1 MTGLTPPAA
10 LPSDRRLSSVLFV
23 LCILIG
29 LAWSALGHQSE
40 RDYPKDAVDTYEQ
53 LFRTQL
59 SNGSREAAA
68 ETVRRCLEQFP
79 SEPRCKS
86 LVAELRRAAS
96 VH

>member
-1 MTGLTPPAA
+1 MDLTPPAA
-10 LPSDRRLSSVLFV
+10 LQSDRRLSALLFV

-29 LAWSALGHQSE
+29 LAWSAIGRQSE
-40 RDYPKDAVDTYEQ
+40 REYSSDAVETYEQ

-59 SNGSREAAA
+59 GTGSKEAAA

-96 VH
+96 PP